1 MINLSPFDHPE
12 DFFWCTSMCT
22 QKQKKLHN
30 YLPEQ
35 IASSED
41 YHESQISYYVLST
54 SFGHYIWMMYR
65 WKQLMKEI
73 TWRIALRSI
82 KYLRIQDLE
91 KKMTFSFLHA
101 SNHDTKRNNN
111 HPKKFWLVHEFSFL
125 GTKEMNEE

>member
-1 MINLSPFDHPE
+1 MYFHVHPE
-12 DFFWCTSMCT
+12 T
-22 QKQKKLHN
+22 KKKLHN

-35 IASSED
+35 TASSED

-54 SFGHYIWMMYR
+54 SFGHYIWMMCR
-65 WKQLMKEI
+65 WKQSMKEI

-82 KYLRIQDLE
+82 KYLRIQDQE
-91 KKMTFSFLHA
+91 KKKMTFSFLHA